1 MSLVEKLRSLSP
13 MARRLVIMR
22 FCGHVGMLAC
32 YFIGILGTLTYSLG
46 GTALSTTFSVGL
58 INLATVIG
66 NFVGCS
72 MLDSLGP
79 RRHFLISVVATCVS
93 AALFQVLAD
102 TVEGIL
108 ICSAVFGLAWG
119 IEDIVA
125 RSYAAYI
132 TDDADELSC
141 INPMLSAV
149 TNLTV
154 VVGPLVGSAI
164 TSVSSTR
171 MVFVFGAV
179 MALAGLVPAAGF
191 HPLRQ
196 PAEEEGAE
204 YSDNSL
210 SAGFLAVAAKPTLRM
225 LLAVG
230 FLTYFGYGAF
240 DPLESL
246 FYRDVL
252 HVGVEW
258 MGWLSS
264 AAGIG
269 AIAGSVILMRL
280 PARFTNMR
288 FLLLALFS
296 MGLGCLVYVGTPF
309 VVVAM
314 AGQMLLGFSFG
325 VIGPLQSTLVQM
337 HAPLSALGR
346 VSAVMGFGYSVAG
359 VVPLFMA
366 PWLARVLGV
375 QQTLVLAS
383 SLVALFPLVCMVIFR
398 RRIADSV
405 EEERELEDAA

>member
-1 MSLVEKLRSLSP
+1 MPLVEKLRTLSP
-13 MARRLVIMR
+13 MARRLVVMR

-46 GTALSTTFSVGL
+46 GTPLSTTFCVGL
-58 INLATVIG
+58 INLACVIG
-66 NFVGCS
+66 NFVGGA

-79 RRHFLISVVATCVS
+79 RRHFLISVAATCVS

-108 ICSAVFGLAWG
+108 ICSAVFGCAWG
-119 IEDIVA
+119 IEDIVM
-125 RSYAAYI
+125 RSYAAYL
-132 TDDADELSC
+132 TNNADELSC

-149 TNLTV
+149 SNLTV

-164 TSVSSTR
+164 TSVFSTKS
-171 MVFVFGAV
+171 VFVFAAV
-179 MALAGLVPAAGF
+179 MALVGLIPAAGF

-196 PAEEEGAE
+196 PGEDEGAE
-204 YSDNSL
+204 YSDSSL
-210 SAGFLAVAAKPTLRM
+210 SAGFLAVAAKPTLRL

-264 AAGIG
+264 ASGMG
-269 AIAGSVILMRL
+269 AILGAIVLMRL
-280 PARFTNMR
+280 PARYINMR
-288 FLLLALFS
+288 SLLVALFS

-309 VVVAM
+309 VAVALV
-314 AGQMLLGFSFG
+314 GQILLGFAFG

-346 VSAVMGFGYSVAG
+346 VSAVMGFGYSAAG

-366 PWLARVLGV
+366 PWLARVMGV
-375 QQTLVLAS
+375 QQTLVGAS
-383 SLVALFPLVCMVIFR
+383 AMVTAFPFLCMVFLR
-398 RRIADSV
+398 RRIARSV
-405 EEERELEDAA
+405 EEEREFGDES

>member
-1 MSLVEKLRSLSP
+1 
-13 MARRLVIMR
+13 
-22 FCGHVGMLAC
+22 
-32 YFIGILGTLTYSLG
+32 
-46 GTALSTTFSVGL
+46 
-58 INLATVIG
+58 
-66 NFVGCS
+66 
-72 MLDSLGP
+72 
-79 RRHFLISVVATCVS
+79 
-93 AALFQVLAD
+93 
-102 TVEGIL
+102 
-108 ICSAVFGLAWG
+108 
-119 IEDIVA
+119 
-125 RSYAAYI
+125 
-132 TDDADELSC
+132 
-141 INPMLSAV
+141 MLSAV

-191 HPLRQ
+191 YPLRQ

-252 HVGVEW
+252 RVGVEW

-383 SLVALFPLVCMVIFR
+383 SLVALLPLACMVFLR

>member
-1 MSLVEKLRSLSP
+1 M
-13 MARRLVIMR
+13 
-22 FCGHVGMLAC
+22 
-32 YFIGILGTLTYSLG
+32 
-46 GTALSTTFSVGL
+46 
-58 INLATVIG
+58 
-66 NFVGCS
+66 
-72 MLDSLGP
+72 
-79 RRHFLISVVATCVS
+79 
-93 AALFQVLAD
+93 
-102 TVEGIL
+102 
-108 ICSAVFGLAWG
+108 
-119 IEDIVA
+119 
-125 RSYAAYI
+125 
-132 TDDADELSC
+132 
-141 INPMLSAV
+141 
-149 TNLTV
+149 
-154 VVGPLVGSAI
+154 
-164 TSVSSTR
+164 
-171 MVFVFGAV
+171 
-179 MALAGLVPAAGF
+179 
-191 HPLRQ
+191 
-196 PAEEEGAE
+196 
-204 YSDNSL
+204 
-210 SAGFLAVAAKPTLRM
+210 
-225 LLAVG
+225 
-230 FLTYFGYGAF
+230 
-240 DPLESL
+240 ESL

-383 SLVALFPLVCMVIFR
+383 SLVALFPLICMVFLR